1 MKKFGVLALSF
12 IGIGILGYISI
23 IGIFLFNS

>member
-23 IGIFLFNS
+23 IGILLFN